1 MRFFDGQLKLVL
13 GVGQD
18 VVKWGKMA
26 IVEL

>member
-18 VVKWGKMA
+18 VMKWGRMA